1 MHTLRD
7 AEKSAVKNKT
17 PALGQETISDST
29 MVPPEVK
36 TQGLQL
42 ENYKGK
48 AGNSYWEFRRRK
60 WQFSCFLELKIHK
73 IQNTLQLDTN
83 RAVWKLFSK
92 EIRNKRDLKPFNFF
106 ILPHLDYIF

>member
-48 AGNSYWEFRRRK
+48 AGNSY
-60 WQFSCFLELKIHK
+60 
-73 IQNTLQLDTN
+73 
-83 RAVWKLFSK
+83 
-92 EIRNKRDLKPFNFF
+92 
-106 ILPHLDYIF
+106 